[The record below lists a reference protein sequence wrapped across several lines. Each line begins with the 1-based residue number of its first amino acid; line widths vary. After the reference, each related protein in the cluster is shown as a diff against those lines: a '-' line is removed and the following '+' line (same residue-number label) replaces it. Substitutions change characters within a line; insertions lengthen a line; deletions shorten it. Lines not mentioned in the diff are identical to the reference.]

1 MSSRRSLVLA
11 AVVWLAG
18 LHALSFLG
26 SGPVDDEFIFWRYA
40 RNWLSGGGLAFNPG
54 QVVEGFSAPLWLLWI
69 AGAMAL
75 QLPPQAAWL
84 AGAVAGP
91 LAATLGSGLAW
102 RALWPEARWPA
113 PALLVALSPALAWH
127 AAAGLGTAP
136 MAGLLALWLA
146 SWLGS
151 WRAHRPAR
159 GAAVWLG
166 LAGLMRPEAL
176 VFALPFAAAEWRRGQ
191 RAWPLAAFA
200 PALGWVAFRLVTFGR
215 WLPVTYHVKRLPPLE
230 ELRFGL
236 VYLAHGTATTGIGL
250 LALAAL
256 ALLARS
262 ELRGDERGRPD
273 AGRNDPG
280 ALALPLR
287 AATTGL
293 LLFVAYV
300 VAVGGDFMELGRF
313 FVPALPVA
321 AVLGC
326 LGFARLSSSPR
337 LRVGA
342 FCLLALVLQAPQVR
356 ERPALAVRHAAFEQR
371 WLRIGGELRRRCAPG
386 TSVALAPIG
395 AFGWASGLEIV
406 DLLGLTND
414 AIWRVEPDLAIVDK
428 GHHRHDAGWV
438 LAQAPDLVVLAN
450 AWMPVG
456 PDGVPTM
463 VISAWER
470 DLWEHPDFQAGYLP
484 MALDLEGDQPLIFH
498 LRRGSPPPAGA
509 RAL

>member
-1 MSSRRSLVLA
+1 
-11 AVVWLAG
+11 
-18 LHALSFLG
+18 
-26 SGPVDDEFIFWRYA
+26 
-40 RNWLSGGGLAFNPG
+40 
-54 QVVEGFSAPLWLLWI
+54 
-69 AGAMAL
+69 
-75 QLPPQAAWL
+75 
-84 AGAVAGP
+84 
-91 LAATLGSGLAW
+91 
-102 RALWPEARWPA
+102 
-113 PALLVALSPALAWH
+113 
-127 AAAGLGTAP
+127 
-136 MAGLLALWLA
+136 
-146 SWLGS
+146 
-151 WRAHRPAR
+151 
-159 GAAVWLG
+159 
-166 LAGLMRPEAL
+166 
-176 VFALPFAAAEWRRGQ
+176 
-191 RAWPLAAFA
+191 
-200 PALGWVAFRLVTFGR
+200 
-215 WLPVTYHVKRLPPLE
+215 
-230 ELRFGL
+230 

-256 ALLARS
+256 ALLARG
-262 ELRGDERGRPD
+262 ELRGDERARADQRGD
-273 AGRNDPG
+273 SNGPG
-280 ALALPLR
+280 ALAPPLC
-287 AATTGL
+287 AATSGL

-326 LGFARLSSSPR
+326 AGFARLCSRPR
-337 LRVGA
+337 LRLGA
-342 FCLLALVLQAPQVR
+342 FCVLALALQAPQVR

-395 AFGWASGLEIV
+395 AFGWASDLEIV

-428 GHHRHDAGWV
+428 GHHRHDADWV

-456 PDGVPTM
+456 ADGVPTM

-498 LRRGSPPPAGA
+498 LRRGSAPPAGA